1 MTIVCCEFPGCIG
14 PWSSPD
20 GDLATV
26 VKLLE
31 FHFLSKHYL
40 SHQFQDV
47 SVALPERAKR
57 PVISCNASE
66 EDWGYAM
73 HRWKTYKRA
82 THMVEEDILTEL
94 IACCSEELRQSYHS
108 RFSNNKCIESETS
121 CLSKLKRIALIDVNS
136 AKLVTV
142 TPAAYEPDHRKKCQ
156 YCGDI
161 HAPGR

>member
-1 MTIVCCEFPGCIG
+1 
-14 PWSSPD
+14 
-20 GDLATV
+20 
-26 VKLLE
+26 
-31 FHFLSKHYL
+31 
-40 SHQFQDV
+40 
-47 SVALPERAKR
+47 
-57 PVISCNASE
+57 
-66 EDWGYAM
+66 
-73 HRWKTYKRA
+73 
-82 THMVEEDILTEL
+82 MVEEDILTEL